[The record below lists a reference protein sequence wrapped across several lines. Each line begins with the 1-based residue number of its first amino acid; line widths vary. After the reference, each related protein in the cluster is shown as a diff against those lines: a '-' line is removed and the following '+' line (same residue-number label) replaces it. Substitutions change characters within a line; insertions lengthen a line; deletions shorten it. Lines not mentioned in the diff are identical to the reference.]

1 MFLLR
6 RGTSHVLNYN
16 LNEELKLQA
25 SRTMRNSGPLAHLAG
40 YLRSIQI
47 ILTLFEHWSWKS
59 MKIAR
64 SSSHQKQSIFNE
76 KTISRQVKNH
86 EMSLLYLQ
94 FVKQILSLTIT
105 VFITARCFCH
115 KHRISSH
122 CQATE
127 ICTQRLDKY
136 DGNVWDSKQFIERAE
151 PSTWVPRF
159 MPASPRTEANATQMH
174 VLTTSSADK
183 SLRLWD
189 VLGTKFHDD
198 NQSKW
203 SSNEEEYWHQWC
215 PEGCVALCFTCFSSE
230 ETRSKD

>member
-1 MFLLR
+1 
-6 RGTSHVLNYN
+6 
-16 LNEELKLQA
+16 
-25 SRTMRNSGPLAHLAG
+25 
-40 YLRSIQI
+40 
-47 ILTLFEHWSWKS
+47 
-59 MKIAR
+59 MK
-64 SSSHQKQSIFNE
+64 KQSW
-76 KTISRQVKNH
+76 QVKNH

-94 FVKQILSLTIT
+94 FIYLYYHLLSHTIT
-105 VFITARCFCH
+105 ALKMSQRS
-115 KHRISSH
+115 HRISSH
-122 CQATE
+122 CQGTQ

-203 SSNEEEYWHQWC
+203 SSNEEQYWHQWC
-215 PEGCVALCFTCFSSE
+215 PEGCVALCVFRSE
-230 ETRSKD
+230 ETRSKDLKKMKAFEQWWFDDVLF

>member
-1 MFLLR
+1 
-6 RGTSHVLNYN
+6 
-16 LNEELKLQA
+16 
-25 SRTMRNSGPLAHLAG
+25 
-40 YLRSIQI
+40 
-47 ILTLFEHWSWKS
+47 

-76 KTISRQVKNH
+76 KTVWRQVKNH
-86 EMSLLYLQ
+86 EMSKCPCSTCNLLNKYYHL
-94 FVKQILSLTIT
+94 LSLCLSPPDAFVTIASDL
-105 VFITARCFCH
+105 IALP
-115 KHRISSH
+115 SH
-122 CQATE
+122 WDLYPTSGQIRWKRMRFQAIHWTRGTLVHGLHGYHDLC
-127 ICTQRLDKY
+127 I
-136 DGNVWDSKQFIERAE
+136 
-151 PSTWVPRF
+151 F

-230 ETRSKD
+230 ETRFLRSKDSKNGRHLNSDDSMMCLRCVFLICHI